1 MVILKVLISGSS
13 FLKAKSLSL
22 VAGVN
27 LRCETEIAAQQESK
41 KKVSDPYLIEVVQ
54 ELLAD
59 QGEALQILSFGGLSL
74 LASLSS
80 EGCLGD

>member
-1 MVILKVLISGSS
+1 MILIQ
-13 FLKAKSLSL
+13 
-22 VAGVN
+22 AGCTS
-27 LRCETEIAAQQESK
+27 RD
-41 KKVSDPYLIEVVQ
+41 SDPYLIEVVH

-74 LASLSS
+74 LASLPP

>member
-1 MVILKVLISGSS
+1 MILKQ
-13 FLKAKSLSL
+13 
-22 VAGVN
+22 AGYTS
-27 LRCETEIAAQQESK
+27 RG
-41 KKVSDPYLIEVVQ
+41 SDPYLIEVVQ